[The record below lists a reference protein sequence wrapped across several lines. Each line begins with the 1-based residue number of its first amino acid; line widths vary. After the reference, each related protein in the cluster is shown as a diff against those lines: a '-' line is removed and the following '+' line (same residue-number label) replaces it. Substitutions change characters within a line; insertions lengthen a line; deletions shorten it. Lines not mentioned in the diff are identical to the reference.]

1 MYAIIAS
8 GGKQEKVAKGQ
19 QVQLELL
26 GVAAGTEVSLTPV
39 MLVDGE
45 TVLATP
51 SQLAKASVKGKVIG
65 EVAGVKIDGFMYK
78 RRTNQRRRF
87 GHRQRYSL
95 VEITSI
101 AKG

>member
-8 GGKQEKVAKGQ
+8 GGKQEKVAQGQ
-19 QVQLELL
+19 QVQVELL

-45 TVLATP
+45 TILATP

-65 EVAGVKIDGFMYK
+65 EVAGVQIDGFMYK

>member
-19 QVQLELL
+19 QIQVELL
-26 GVAAGTEVSLTPV
+26 GVATGAEVSFTPV

-51 SQLAKASVKGKVIG
+51 DQLAKVSVKGKVIG
-65 EVAGVKIDGFMYK
+65 EVTGEKIDGFMYK

-87 GHRQRYSL
+87 GHRQRYNL